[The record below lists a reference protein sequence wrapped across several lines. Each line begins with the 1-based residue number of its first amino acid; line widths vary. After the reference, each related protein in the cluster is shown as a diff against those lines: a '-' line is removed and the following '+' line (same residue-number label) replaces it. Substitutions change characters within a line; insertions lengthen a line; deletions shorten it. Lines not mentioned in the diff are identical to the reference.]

1 MRVRI
6 AGLAILSLVGAV
18 PVAAQQPP
26 ATARRPAPA
35 PAPAQERARAQIE
48 QRLAQ
53 RPGMSPEALLRMREE
68 LGLTEQQVTRL
79 EALRREGLAAR
90 RDQMAEMMEL
100 RSQLQAGQIT
110 REQVRERV
118 QARAEARRSAAE
130 QRPVDRA
137 REVLT
142 DQQRL
147 RLAERQ
153 VDQMRRQMQGR
164 ALRELR
170 QRPNLRQARPGPAVR
185 GAQPAVPPA
194 PRQRMIERMRQRDSV
209 VPRAPMRRPIDSAR

>member
-6 AGLAILSLVGAV
+6 AGLAFVTLMGAV

-26 ATARRPAPA
+26 APARRPAPA
-35 PAPAQERARAQIE
+35 QAQERAQAPRE
-48 QRLAQ
+48 PRMAQ
-53 RPGMSPEALLRMREE
+53 RPGMSPEALLRMRQE
-68 LGLTEQQVTRL
+68 LGLTEAQVTRL

-90 RDQMAEMMEL
+90 RDQMAEMMDL

-110 REQVRERV
+110 REQLRERV
-118 QARAEARRSAAE
+118 QARAEARRAAAD

-142 DQQRL
+142 EQQRL

-164 ALRELR
+164 EMR
-170 QRPNLRQARPGPAVR
+170 QRPLLGQGRPGVAGRGPRPGAVR
-185 GAQPAVPPA
+185 PEI
-194 PRQRMIERMRQRDSV
+194 RERIIERMRQRDLP
-209 VPRAPMRRPIDSAR
+209 PRMAPRRPRGEIDSAR